1 MQIYIKIMTLTQTD
15 KNNQE
20 KKSHTFFQN
29 NDDQKTSLDD
39 TQTGLLTLL
48 AFK

>member
-1 MQIYIKIMTLTQTD
+1 MTLTQTD

-29 NDDQKTSLDD
+29 NNDKKTRLRD
-39 TQTGLLTLL
+39 TQTGLLALL